1 MTSASTVSTE
11 TIITNVKGK
20 IIMSKTKAIK
30 VYNKKQEKRLYE
42 RVSDVKDF
50 CRVISKH
57 GDRVLFSYFD
67 KKRNL
72 YDMTY
77 AEFSENVLKVAA
89 GLTEKGYAKKR
100 VAIIGETSPAWV
112 YSYVA
117 VLATGG
123 IVIPLDKELTADVIE
138 GFMENAEA
146 DALIYSGSFNGKFE
160 NAMKNHSTLSCFIPM
175 APTDEELALSDKII
189 SLDALKEA
197 GEAPIANGYVIPD
210 VENREGVAEFLF
222 TSGTTGTSKCVMLS
236 QKNIFSAVTAAAA
249 TVDFNPDDT
258 IVSLLPI
265 HHTYELACMLAAM
278 DYGIHVGIN
287 DSLTHVLKNL
297 QLFKP
302 TGLVLVPL
310 YVYTFYKRI
319 WSEAKKTGRDK
330 TLKFGI
336 GAARTLRSMGI
347 DKRRD
352 LFAEVLNSFGG
363 RLEKIICGGAALNP
377 KMIDFFETLGISIYE
392 GFGITECAPLVAVT
406 PYYAR
411 KYGSVGPAVPCCQ
424 IRIDSHDVGDSGFEE
439 GEIQVKGDN
448 VMLGYYKDEKA
459 TEKAFTEDG
468 WFRTGDVGYLDEDNY
483 CYITGRLK
491 SVIVLE
497 SGKNVFPEEIEEYL
511 GDIEQIAECVVVG
524 RKQEAS
530 EVIDLVA
537 VIFPDA
543 SKFPEGTS
551 KEDMKKAI
559 YDQIIALNK
568 TLPTYK
574 HIKSVELRDTEF
586 EKTTSRKIRRHL
598 VK

>member
-1 MTSASTVSTE
+1 
-11 TIITNVKGK
+11 
-20 IIMSKTKAIK
+20 MSKTKAIK
-30 VYNKKQEKRLYE
+30 VYNKKKENRLYE

-57 GDRVLFSYFD
+57 GDKVLFSYFD

-77 AEFSENVLKVAA
+77 SEFHANVMKTAA

-100 VAIIGETSPAWV
+100 IAIVGETSPEWV
-112 YSYVA
+112 YSYLA

-123 IVIPLDKELTADVIE
+123 IAIPLDKELTIDVIE

-160 NAMKNHSTLSCFIPM
+160 NAMKNHSTLSRFIPI
-175 APTDEELALSDKII
+175 APTEEEIALSDKVLPLADI
-189 SLDALKEA
+189 KEA
-197 GEAPIANGYVIPD
+197 GEIAVANGYVIPN
-210 VENREGVAEFLF
+210 VENRDTVAEFLF

-265 HHTYELACMLAAM
+265 HHTYELACMLAGM
-278 DYGIHVGIN
+278 DYGMHIGIN

-297 QLFKP
+297 QVFKP

-319 WSEAKKTGRDK
+319 WSEAKKGKREK
-330 TLKFGI
+330 TLKLGVEV
-336 GAARTLRSMGI
+336 ARTLRNVGI
-347 DKRRD
+347 DKRRE
-352 LFAEVLNSFGG
+352 LFGEVLAAFGG

-424 IRIDSHDVGDSGFEE
+424 
-439 GEIQVKGDN
+439 
-448 VMLGYYKDEKA
+448 
-459 TEKAFTEDG
+459 
-468 WFRTGDVGYLDEDNY
+468 
-483 CYITGRLK
+483 
-491 SVIVLE
+491 
-497 SGKNVFPEEIEEYL
+497 KNKY
-511 GDIEQIAECVVVG
+511 
-524 RKQEAS
+524 
-530 EVIDLVA
+530 
-537 VIFPDA
+537 
-543 SKFPEGTS
+543 
-551 KEDMKKAI
+551 
-559 YDQIIALNK
+559 
-568 TLPTYK
+568 
-574 HIKSVELRDTEF
+574 
-586 EKTTSRKIRRHL
+586 
-598 VK
+598 

>member
-1 MTSASTVSTE
+1 
-11 TIITNVKGK
+11 
-20 IIMSKTKAIK
+20 MSKTKAIK
-30 VYNKKQEKRLYE
+30 VYNKKKENRLYE

-57 GDRVLFSYFD
+57 GDKVLFSYFD

-77 AEFSENVLKVAA
+77 SEFHANVMKTAA

-100 VAIIGETSPAWV
+100 IAIVGETSPEWV
-112 YSYVA
+112 YSYLA

-123 IVIPLDKELTADVIE
+123 IAIPLDKELTIDVIE

-146 DALIYSGSFNGKFE
+146 DALIYSGLFNGKFE
-160 NAMKNHSTLSCFIPM
+160 NAMKNHSTLSRFIPI
-175 APTDEELALSDKII
+175 APTEEEISLSDKVLPLADI
-189 SLDALKEA
+189 KEA
-197 GEAPIANGYVIPD
+197 GEIAVANGYVIPN
-210 VENREGVAEFLF
+210 VENRDTVAEFLF

-265 HHTYELACMLAAM
+265 HHTYELACMLAGM
-278 DYGIHVGIN
+278 DYGMHIGIN

-297 QLFKP
+297 QIFKP

-319 WSEAKKTGRDK
+319 WSEAKKGKREK
-330 TLKFGI
+330 TLKLGVEV
-336 GAARTLRSMGI
+336 ARTLRSVGI
-347 DKRRD
+347 DKRRE
-352 LFAEVLNSFGG
+352 LFGEVLTAFGG

-424 IRIDSHDVGDSGFEE
+424 IRIDSNGANELGFEE

-459 TEKAFTEDG
+459 TSKAFTDDG
-468 WFRTGDVGYLDEDNY
+468 WFRTGDVGYLDEDFY
-483 CYITGRLK
+483 CHITGRLK

-511 GDIEQIAECVVVG
+511 GDIEEISECVVVG
-524 RKQEAS
+524 RKQEDS
-530 EVIDLVA
+530 EAIDLVA
-537 VIFPDA
+537 IVYPDA
-543 SKFPEGTS
+543 AKFPEETS
-551 KEDMKKAI
+551 AEDMEKAI
-559 YDQIIALNK
+559 YDKIIVLNK

-574 HIKSVELRDTEF
+574 HIKAVEIRDTEF
-586 EKTTSRKIRRHL
+586 EKTTSRKIKRHL

>member
-1 MTSASTVSTE
+1 
-11 TIITNVKGK
+11 
-20 IIMSKTKAIK
+20 MSKTKNIK
-30 VYNKKQEKRLYE
+30 VYNKKKEKRLYE
-42 RVSDVKDF
+42 RVNDVRDF
-50 CRVISKH
+50 CKVIEKH
-57 GDRVLFSYFD
+57 GDKVVFSYFD

-77 AEFSENVLKVAA
+77 AEFHANVLKTAA
-89 GLTEKGYAKKR
+89 GLTEKGLAKKR
-100 VAIIGETSPAWV
+100 IAILGETSPAWV
-112 YSYVA
+112 YSYLA
-117 VLATGG
+117 VLAVGG
-123 IVIPLDKELTADVIE
+123 VAIPLDKELTVDVME
-138 GFMENAEA
+138 GFMETAEA
-146 DALIYSGSFNGKFE
+146 DAIIYSETFNGKFE
-160 NAMKNHSTLSCFIPM
+160 NAMNSHKTLKTFIPM
-175 APTDEELALSDKII
+175 TASDEELALSKKV
-189 SLDALKEA
+189 LPLEALKEA
-197 GEAPIANGYVIPD
+197 GAAPVANGYVIPK
-210 VENREGVAEFLF
+210 VENREGIAEFLF

-236 QKNIFSAVTAAAA
+236 QKNIFSAVSSASE

-319 WSEAKKTGRDK
+319 WSEAKKSGRDK
-330 TLKFGI
+330 TLKLGI
-336 GAARTLRSMGI
+336 SAARTLRNVGI
-347 DKRRD
+347 DKRRAI
-352 LFAEVLNSFGG
+352 FAEVLNSFGG

-377 KMIDFFETLGISIYE
+377 RMIEFFETLGISIYE

-424 IRIDSHDVGDSGFEE
+424 VRIDAHSTNDDGYDE

-459 TEKAFTEDG
+459 TAKAFTDDG

-483 CYITGRLK
+483 CHITGRLK

-497 SGKNVFPEEIEEYL
+497 NGKNIFPEEIEEYL
-511 GDIEQIAECVVVG
+511 GGIEMIAECVVVG
-524 RKQEAS
+524 RQDGN
-530 EVIDLVA
+530 EVNLVA
-537 VIFPDA
+537 VIYPDA
-543 SKFPEGTS
+543 SKFADGATA
-551 KEDMKKAI
+551 EDMEKALRDAI
-559 YDQIIALNK
+559 NALNK

-574 HIKSVELRDTEF
+574 HIKGIELRDTEF
-586 EKTTSRKIRRHL
+586 EKTTSRKIKRHL